1 MKIRVWK
8 IVSRI
13 ISLAFVFAFVFI
25 LASPMTA
32 FAKTKTLKLKPA
44 YPAYPGAPVVEINET
59 VVTINKTGNYKVVQN
74 KSNGTFEGFLVF
86 EAPKTKTYKITLSN
100 LKCKGKELVYGGVV
114 TYFHYEGDDYL
125 TGVNCKTKGT
135 YGMSISSQ
143 QRGGSMVKKRVGTIR
158 LEKGQKLYLYYSF
171 IVKTKGKKLTS
182 NLTIK

>member
-1 MKIRVWK
+1 MKIRVWR

-13 ISLAFVFAFVFI
+13 ISLALVFAFVFI

-44 YPAYPGAPVVEINET
+44 YPGLPVVEINET
-59 VVTINKTGNYKVVQN
+59 IVTINKTGNYKVVQN
-74 KSNGTFEGFLVF
+74 KSNGTFSGFLVF

-100 LKCKGKELVYGGVV
+100 LKCKGKELVYGGVG

-125 TGVNCKTKGT
+125 TSVSCKTKGT

-158 LEKGQKLYLYYSF
+158 LEKGQKLYLDYSF